1 MPAIRSEPRPACGAT
16 AVVRTTDQR
25 PRTITPGRNCP
36 ATRHLSRNPRSLW
49 SQRRRRTP
57 GPTRSVEGC
66 DSFASTATRGTSQSL
81 SRCAPANGS
90 GADCRDRRED
100 CGRLHWRQRVET
112 HSCSREPDAIAQS
125 GRKTVVD
132 EHSRSFTGTRYIGQ
146 LGRQLV
152 HAEHPRMSLE
162 KKAKDGTLS
171 EVVVGH
177 RSSVYE
183 HLFVWPAELA

>member
-1 MPAIRSEPRPACGAT
+1 MWSDRGRPDDRSAPTDDHARTELPRDATLIAQPEVSSVAAAPANAGTYPVSG
-16 AVVRTTDQR
+16 
-25 PRTITPGRNCP
+25 
-36 ATRHLSRNPRSLW
+36 
-49 SQRRRRTP
+49 
-57 GPTRSVEGC
+57 GC
-66 DSFASTATRGTSQSL
+66 DSFASTATRETSQSL
-81 SRCAPANGS
+81 SRSAPANGS
-90 GADCRDRRED
+90 GANCRDRRED

-112 HSCSREPDAIAQS
+112 HSCSRQPDAIAQP

-152 HAEHPRMSLE
+152 QAEHPRMSLE

-177 RSSVYE
+177 RSSLYE
-183 HLFVWPAELA
+183 HLFV